1 MWRRL
6 LNFIAAALTLARDL
20 EQTREDI
27 RRMHE
32 QMHDLALAVER
43 LQGRIVALA
52 QHEQSEREKMELRFQ
67 LEQKRLP
74 PNTPDA

>member
-1 MWRRL
+1 
-6 LNFIAAALTLARDL
+6 
-20 EQTREDI
+20 
-27 RRMHE
+27 MHE